1 MDQGSSR
8 LGKAALILVGLAYLG
23 LALKGLTDPVGT
35 AGLSEIRLETPNAIA
50 DGRAVWGFLNFGFG
64 IMLLIAAFVRVSGT
78 QLGLLIIVLSV
89 GPQLIGHFY
98 GIAADGASGPGVW
111 NLIYVEAIV
120 TAVGMVG
127 LVAESRRRKLAAR
140 PR

>member
-1 MDQGSSR
+1 MDQGSSS
-8 LGKAALILVGLAYLG
+8 LSKAALVLVGLAYLG
-23 LALKGLTDPVGT
+23 LAIKGLTDPVGT

-50 DGRAVWGFLNFGFG
+50 DGRAIWGFLNFGFG
-64 IMLLIAAFVRVSGT
+64 VMLLIAAFVRVSAT
-78 QLGLLIIVLSV
+78 QLGLLIIILSV

-98 GIAADGASGPGVW
+98 GIIADGARGPGVW

-120 TAVGMVG
+120 TAVGIAG
-127 LVAESRRRKLAAR
+127 LIAESRRRKLASE